1 MARKTDQPDIRERLL
16 AGAAEV
22 LSTDGIEGLTVR
34 RVVEAAGRST
44 MCVYTKFGSRG
55 GLMNAVYQQAADGL
69 FVVLERSRPVE
80 GSATLGLAAAY
91 RRFALANPGAYAL
104 LFDHSLPALDIDESV
119 RSDTVTRVVSLL
131 ADGGGALETWATM
144 HGLIALE
151 RSLPWS
157 ATGLPSGDW
166 KGFYLQ
172 TLRSA
177 LVAPA

>member
-1 MARKTDQPDIRERLL
+1 MARTTEQPDIRERLL

-22 LSTDGIEGLTVR
+22 LATDGVAALTVR

-55 GLMNAVYQQAADGL
+55 GLMNAVYQQAADSL
-69 FVVLERSRPVE
+69 YAVLERARPVE
-80 GSATLGLAAAY
+80 GSAALGLASAY

-104 LFDHSLPALDIDESV
+104 VFDQDLPALGIDESLRGDAIARVAAYLAVADEDV
-119 RSDTVTRVVSLL
+119 RF
-131 ADGGGALETWATM
+131 WATM

-151 RSLPWS
+151 RSLPKS
-157 ATGLPSGDW
+157 PAGDW

-172 TLRSA
+172 SLGAR
-177 LVAPA
+177 